1 MARIAGVDLP
11 KEKRVEI
18 GLTYIYGIGRSAA
31 DEILAATKINPD
43 TRVKDLTKDE
53 EALIRDYIDK
63 NFTVEGDLRRNTAL
77 DIKRLV
83 EIQCYRGT
91 RHRKGLARARPAF
104 QNERPYP
111 QRSEAHCSQQEEVI
125 QQGGQL
131 DGNKSRC

>member
-91 RHRKGLARARPAF
+91 RHRKGLPVRGP
-104 QNERPYP
+104 
-111 QRSEAHCSQQEEVI
+111 RSQTNALTRK
-125 QQGGQL
+125 GPKRTL
-131 DGNKSRC
+131 ANKKK

>member
-91 RHRKGLARARPAF
+91 RHRKGLPVRG
-104 QNERPYP
+104 
-111 QRSEAHCSQQEEVI
+111 QRSKTNARTRKGRKKTVA
-125 QQGGQL
+125 
-131 DGNKSRC
+131 NKKKATK

>member
-31 DEILAATKINPD
+31 DQILAATNINPD

-63 NFTVEGDLRRNTAL
+63 NFVVEGDLRRNTAL

-83 EIQCYRGT
+83 EIQCYRGV
-91 RHRKGLARARPAF
+91 RHRKGLPVRG
-104 QNERPYP
+104 
-111 QRSEAHCSQQEEVI
+111 QRSKTNARTRKGPKRTVA
-125 QQGGQL
+125 
-131 DGNKSRC
+131 NKKT

>member
-91 RHRKGLARARPAF
+91 RHRKGLPVRG
-104 QNERPYP
+104 
-111 QRSEAHCSQQEEVI
+111 QRSKTNARTHKGPKRTVA
-125 QQGGQL
+125 
-131 DGNKSRC
+131 NKKK

>member
-53 EALIRDYIDK
+53 EDPVLP
-63 NFTVEGDLRRNTAL
+63 
-77 DIKRLV
+77 
-83 EIQCYRGT
+83 
-91 RHRKGLARARPAF
+91 RHASPQGLARARPAF

>member
-91 RHRKGLARARPAF
+91 RHRKGLPVRG
-104 QNERPYP
+104 
-111 QRSEAHCSQQEEVI
+111 QRSQTNARTRKGPKRTVA
-125 QQGGQL
+125 
-131 DGNKSRC
+131 NKKK